1 MQKKTDETIKVF
13 QRNVQEYPNAWNPY
27 DSLAEAY
34 MAAGQKELAFKN
46 YEKSLAVNSDNKN
59 GAENLRKLKG
69 KIIRL
74 ARPSR
79 ERTDYLSTFPGSFT
93 SVCAVFP
100 LIEFERPHATSVCG
114 CVSGLKTLT
123 LFLNSPTA
131 SPRPYLC
138 CA

>member
-1 MQKKTDETIKVF
+1 MQKKTDEAIKVF

-34 MAAGQKELAFKN
+34 MAAGQKELAIKN

-100 LIEFERPHATSVCG
+100 
-114 CVSGLKTLT
+114 
-123 LFLNSPTA
+123 N
-131 SPRPYLC
+131 
-138 CA
+138 